1 MAATETAG
9 PSTTLRSG
17 RDDNSVVAGIDA
29 TEQCPTP
36 ATELSS
42 RPKWRDLLFLPFH
55 LQLQLESPLSPC
67 HPDRSEA
74 QWRDLQCALR
84 LSQILPGKGPG
95 ATNSQSNPYPQ
106 TRFRNAGGNTRL
118 SHKIHPTESP
128 NQLIWTPLAESS
140 SFYETRGHDAFAQL
154 KPCPSICIFFRRAE
168 FPHRLFSSSQ
178 KPGEKQ

>member
-1 MAATETAG
+1 MAAAETAG

-84 LSQILPGKGPG
+84 LSQILLGRRPNGPPPEFTPITNPIFAMKHSAARLNSESKDLTLPGRSCAKV
-95 ATNSQSNPYPQ
+95 
-106 TRFRNAGGNTRL
+106 
-118 SHKIHPTESP
+118 
-128 NQLIWTPLAESS
+128 
-140 SFYETRGHDAFAQL
+140 
-154 KPCPSICIFFRRAE
+154 
-168 FPHRLFSSSQ
+168 
-178 KPGEKQ
+178 